1 MYFFYSQ
8 CSTQESTTSLNQT
21 VRMKKSYSLK
31 NRSLRNRQPVRSDT
45 QWIHKNIQTIK
56 VFQDQCW
63 FILYTFTLL
72 NLWGKYCTFYLHCIY
87 LIIIV
92 TLQSG
97 DYRQVFFILFFV
109 LIAIGQKNQKFW
121 YSEKMLNIG
130 YNNGSFLICSISI
143 CSTFSISPIMR
154 YSTLGSLTSTHF

>member
-1 MYFFYSQ
+1 MTNILFYLGLPQGQATDGWKPYCKSEIVPQIQLQIISPYSDIEEIVMYFFYSQ
-8 CSTQESTTSLNQT
+8 CSTQESTTCLNQT

-45 QWIHKNIQTIK
+45 EWIHKIIPTII

-72 NLWGKYCTFYLHCIY
+72 NFWGKYCTFYLHYIY

-92 TLQSG
+92 TLQRLQSG
-97 DYRQVFFILFFV
+97 DYRQVRWLPQYFLF
-109 LIAIGQKNQKFW
+109 L
-121 YSEKMLNIG
+121 
-130 YNNGSFLICSISI
+130 FL
-143 CSTFSISPIMR
+143 F
-154 YSTLGSLTSTHF
+154 